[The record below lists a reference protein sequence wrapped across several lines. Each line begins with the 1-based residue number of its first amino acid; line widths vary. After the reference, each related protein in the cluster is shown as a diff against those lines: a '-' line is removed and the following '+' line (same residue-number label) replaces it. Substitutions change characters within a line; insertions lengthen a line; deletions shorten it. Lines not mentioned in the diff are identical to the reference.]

1 MVRAVRRLSVIY
13 GFTFVAR
20 PASILCETS
29 PGKIGRAMKRPPYSV
44 AGFVLALAAR
54 LISGA
59 APGRALPCESRLPSS
74 CRQGADPARARVLR
88 GVGLWTPPSLHHR
101 RAPPPCRLRS
111 LAVSSGIPGSG
122 SARGDEHG

>member
-44 AGFVLALAAR
+44 AGFVLALAAS

-59 APGRALPCESRLPSS
+59 ATPAHTETRLTSPDAKRIFAGKGEPEKIAAELCLISHKPWWLCS
-74 CRQGADPARARVLR
+74 QLNPNFSV
-88 GVGLWTPPSLHHR
+88 
-101 RAPPPCRLRS
+101 AP
-111 LAVSSGIPGSG
+111 
-122 SARGDEHG
+122 